1 MHKKTYPLVG
11 LLVIIVIAIAAG
23 LLELFHPELM
33 VLAVIVGM
41 IVLGVQVYISR
52 KETADIIDD
61 GLNAFHNSDAEAEL
75 TALLSKQLA
84 AEIERSIQSQTGEQI
99 KKIEFVTSQ
108 AINDLDQRVY
118 EIEKRRRQS
127 KKKE

>member
-1 MHKKTYPLVG
+1 MYKKTYPLVG

-33 VLAVIVGM
+33 ILGVIVGM

-52 KETADIIDD
+52 KETADIARALEKHIKDNNDDQIDTAYSIRQTD
-61 GLNAFHNSDAEAEL
+61 EL
-75 TALLSKQLA
+75 V
-84 AEIERSIQSQTGEQI
+84 
-99 KKIEFVTSQ
+99 KKNEFVASQ

-118 EIEKRRRQS
+118 ELEKQKRPA
-127 KKKE
+127 KKKK

>member
-1 MHKKTYPLVG
+1 MHKKTYSLVG
-11 LLVIIVIAIAAG
+11 LLVVIVIAIAAG

-33 VLAVIVGM
+33 VLGVIAGM
-41 IVLGVQVYISR
+41 IVLGVEVYMSR
-52 KETADIIDD
+52 KETADIARALEKHIKDYNDDQID
-61 GLNAFHNSDAEAEL
+61 
-75 TALLSKQLA
+75 TAY
-84 AEIERSIQSQTGEQI
+84 SIRQTDEQV

-118 EIEKRRRQS
+118 EIEKQKRPA